1 MSEPRRSSPPFGLI
15 VAVLVLIVV
24 AALVAVLSRRPAEEA
39 PAPATPAPTTEGR
52 ATTGQAPSAVEPP
65 DQAGAPAASGA
76 ARGAGVGAA
85 GAPAQTGAAGAPPG
99 PSDRRGT
106 AGAPPPL
113 TAQAMMRRAFVAGR
127 SSVEN
132 RRGVGDDVS
141 GFDVAGSK
149 GVEVKRAPEIPG
161 RIEFSMQPLRVKPGD
176 RYTLRISLVNEG
188 KKTIEVAD
196 LRVRTV
202 VNGKATTEQLKP
214 QVSQVASHQNEIVYE
229 LGGAWDRATTS
240 WSLEAVVTS
249 KRQDVYRNRVTW
261 K

>member
-1 MSEPRRSSPPFGLI
+1 MTEPRRTSAPFGVI
-15 VAVLVLIVV
+15 VAVLVLVVV
-24 AALVAVLSRRPAEEA
+24 AALVAVLSRRPAVEA
-39 PAPATPAPTTEGR
+39 PEASTLPPGVEGR
-52 ATTGQAPSAVEPP
+52 ATTGQAPPAVEAGAREGAAAPAGAGAAGEAG
-65 DQAGAPAASGA
+65 QAGAVQG
-76 ARGAGVGAA
+76 
-85 GAPAQTGAAGAPPG
+85 GAAGAPPG

-141 GFDVAGSK
+141 GFEVAGSK
-149 GVEVKRAPEIPG
+149 GVEVKRAPEISG

-176 RYTLRISLVNEG
+176 AYTLRISLVNEG
-188 KKTIEVAD
+188 KKTIEVED
-196 LRVRTV
+196 IRLRTV
-202 VNGKATTEQLKP
+202 VNGKERTTKVKP
-214 QVSQVASHQNEIVYE
+214 QIREVASHQNEVVHE
-229 LGGAWDRATTS
+229 LTGAWERTTAS
-240 WSLEAVVTS
+240 WSLEAVVIS